1 MSDKVIIVG
10 GGPVGSILALAL
22 QQKKV
27 AFTMLEA
34 RAKAASHSDTRALAL
49 SHGSRLILEKLG
61 IWQAVEAKATAI
73 NTIHISQRGGLGR
86 TKLNAADHNLPA
98 VGYVLPYGALT
109 QALDGALD
117 TEQVL
122 YEAEVTKIKPRES
135 LSEVIFNQ
143 QCKSQ
148 TLASILLVVADGGRN
163 LSEIDGIIKETKEY
177 GHDAL
182 VSKVT
187 AESPHN
193 NIAYERF
200 TPSGPMALLPNG
212 ETKFSLV
219 WTGEKASI
227 DALLALNDA
236 TFLTQL
242 HEAFGDRIGKFLSIE
257 KRISFPLKLSTLKSA
272 TAPHLVVIGNA
283 AQTMHPVAGQGFNV
297 GMRDAWTL
305 ADIISNTP
313 QIDLGGALMLATYNK
328 QRSRDT
334 RGGILFTDLLVN
346 VFSNNVLGL
355 GAMRGAGLG
364 LLELLKPAK
373 NMLVSK
379 MSFGK

>member
-143 QCKSQ
+143 QNKSQ
-148 TLASILLVVADGGRN
+148 TLSSILLVVADGGRN

-212 ETKFSLV
+212 EAGFSLV

-227 DALLALNDA
+227 DTLLALDDA

-334 RGGILFTDLLVN
+334 RGGILFTDMLVN